1 MIKRESIDEILTAC
15 RIEEVV
21 GDFVRLQKRG
31 VNYIGLCPF
40 HTEKTPSFTVSPAKG
55 IFKCF
60 GCGEAGDSVG
70 FIIKHEHYSY
80 VEAIRYLAKKYNIQ
94 IEETAQ
100 TTEEIQRINERES
113 LFAVTAFASEFFSKM
128 LYEHEEGKS
137 IGLAYFKER
146 GFSEESMTKFALGY
160 SLKQRDALYKHAL
173 KQGYTQENLEKA
185 GLIIVKE
192 NQGGDYVFDRFTE
205 RVIFPI
211 HNFSGKIIAFGGR
224 ILGNVDKH
232 NAKYI
237 NSPETS
243 IYHKSDVL
251 YGIFQAKN
259 AIKKEDK
266 CYLVEGYTDVI
277 SLHQS
282 GIENVVAS
290 SGTSLTT
297 GQIKLLNKLTDNI
310 SIVYDGDK
318 AGIHAALRAVGMLLK
333 ENLNIRVIVLPPD
346 DDPDSFARSNDTNA
360 IRDYFHENE
369 QDFLG
374 FKISL
379 LLKDVEKDPV
389 KRADFINQIAA
400 DIALIPDI
408 IKVSIFVKQCSAL
421 MQIEENI
428 LYRAVNKIR
437 IKNYKKEKEKQTID
451 QNNLPEISKPDS
463 TKQVIIESTPLS
475 LVDVEKRILTL
486 LVNYG
491 NQSLYLPNEDSMS
504 KEKTIETRV
513 DQFIFDNLKSD
524 ELSFE
529 TPLYQ
534 KFFNVYVELI
544 EENPIDISN
553 KLQHNPDVEIN
564 KLYFSLVEINPTP
577 SPLWESSKIKS
588 FINTI
593 YNNAEKLHE
602 EVVRTLQM
610 LRLIKLT
617 AIKSNYEKMLKLAN
631 SEDESLMYLSKI
643 SEINTIICEIEK
655 VLGVTY
661 R

>member
-1 MIKRESIDEILTAC
+1 
-15 RIEEVV
+15 
-21 GDFVRLQKRG
+21 
-31 VNYIGLCPF
+31 
-40 HTEKTPSFTVSPAKG
+40 
-55 IFKCF
+55 
-60 GCGEAGDSVG
+60 
-70 FIIKHEHYSY
+70 
-80 VEAIRYLAKKYNIQ
+80 
-94 IEETAQ
+94 
-100 TTEEIQRINERES
+100 
-113 LFAVTAFASEFFSKM
+113 
-128 LYEHEEGKS
+128 
-137 IGLAYFKER
+137 
-146 GFSEESMTKFALGY
+146 
-160 SLKQRDALYKHAL
+160 
-173 KQGYTQENLEKA
+173 
-185 GLIIVKE
+185 
-192 NQGGDYVFDRFTE
+192 
-205 RVIFPI
+205 
-211 HNFSGKIIAFGGR
+211 
-224 ILGNVDKH
+224 
-232 NAKYI
+232 
-237 NSPETS
+237 
-243 IYHKSDVL
+243 
-251 YGIFQAKN
+251 
-259 AIKKEDK
+259 
-266 CYLVEGYTDVI
+266 
-277 SLHQS
+277 
-282 GIENVVAS
+282 
-290 SGTSLTT
+290 
-297 GQIKLLNKLTDNI
+297 
-310 SIVYDGDK
+310 
-318 AGIHAALRAVGMLLK
+318 
-333 ENLNIRVIVLPPD
+333 
-346 DDPDSFARSNDTNA
+346 
-360 IRDYFHENE
+360 
-369 QDFLG
+369 
-374 FKISL
+374 
-379 LLKDVEKDPV
+379 
-389 KRADFINQIAA
+389 
-400 DIALIPDI
+400 
-408 IKVSIFVKQCSAL
+408 